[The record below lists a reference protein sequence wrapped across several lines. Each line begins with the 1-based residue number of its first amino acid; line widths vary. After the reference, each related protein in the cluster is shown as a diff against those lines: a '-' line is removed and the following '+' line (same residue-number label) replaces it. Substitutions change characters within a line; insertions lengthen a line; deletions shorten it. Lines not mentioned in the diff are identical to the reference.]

1 MELPST
7 EMINDQR
14 IVKFKQKIT
23 DTLASEEIGM
33 FRQMVE
39 QYQDEHNIP
48 AIEIAAVL
56 ALLMQGETPFLLS
69 NKPSRKAKDDWDKAD
84 SSSSR
89 GRKPSRN
96 SRERDR
102 TPRRDRS
109 SGNEAPPDKGMQR
122 YRLEVGH
129 NNEVKP
135 GNIVGAI
142 ANEADIDS
150 KNIGRI
156 NIFDDHTLVDL
167 PENLPKDVMTKI
179 KKARVA
185 GKTLNISAASKDGS
199 SANDYSAKS
208 ESHDDKKEK
217 KRTKGKI
224 KLKNKDKGKPKDKK
238 KAKKK
243 VRTNRPAVNTRRSD
257 D

>member
-1 MELPST
+1 MLL
-7 EMINDQR
+7 
-14 IVKFKQKIT
+14 KQI
-23 DTLASEEIGM
+23 
-33 FRQMVE
+33 
-39 QYQDEHNIP
+39 
-48 AIEIAAVL
+48 
-56 ALLMQGETPFLLS
+56 LS
-69 NKPSRKAKDDWDKAD
+69 NKPVRQKARDDWDKAD
-84 SSSSR
+84 SRSSNKR
-89 GRKPSRN
+89 PSRN

-102 TPRRDRS
+102 GPRNRS
-109 SGNEAPPDKGMQR
+109 QNDETPPDKGMQR

-156 NIFDDHTLVDL
+156 NIFDDHTFVDL
-167 PENLPKDVMTKI
+167 PENLPKDTMTKI

-185 GKTLNISAASKDGS
+185 GKTLNISSASEEGKSNKSYQPKTD
-199 SANDYSAKS
+199 NRDNAK
-208 ESHDDKKEK
+208 ERV
-217 KRTKGKI
+217 RTKGKI
-224 KLKNKDKGKPKDKK
+224 KLKDKDKGKPKDKK

-243 VRTNRPAVNTRRSD
+243 VRTSRPAVNTKRSD